1 MTKSEFITELRK
13 RLSGLPAEDIEERI
27 AFYSEMIDD
36 MIEEGRT
43 EKEALLDI
51 GSVEEISSQIISDIP
66 LKRIAK
72 ERIKPKRRIQA
83 WEIILLV
90 LGSPIWF
97 SLAVASVSVIL
108 SLYVVLWSVVISFW
122 AVFASLIA
130 GGIGVIVGGAVIAVI
145 GSSISGIALIGSGLV
160 CVGISLFVFIGCSAI
175 TKCTVILTKKIALGI
190 KKCFIRKEK

>member
-97 SLAVASVSVIL
+97 SLAVAAVSVIL

-130 GGIGVIVGGAVIAVI
+130 GGIGVIVGGVVLAVI

-160 CVGISLFVFIGCSAI
+160 CVGISLFVFLGCSAF